1 LGVVARPYQ
10 AIATGLGLGSVI
22 VIGMTGSLAG
32 FDDTIFPAD
41 SLPHAVVQDFP
52 SSSHILSRLRLLQ
65 PIAVVIGSI
74 YVLWLLQNFW
84 RKQER
89 SPWMLLLTVT
99 LTAQIALGTINVI
112 LLAPVWLQV
121 THLLVAEMFWI
132 LFVLASADQLFA
144 NH

>member
-1 LGVVARPYQ
+1 MVARPYQ

-32 FDDTIFPAD
+32 FDDSIFPAD
-41 SLPHAVVQDFP
+41 SLPHAVVQDFS

-84 RKQER
+84 RSKSAR
-89 SPWMLLLTVT
+89 
-99 LTAQIALGTINVI
+99 LGCSF
-112 LLAPVWLQV
+112 LP
-121 THLLVAEMFWI
+121 
-132 LFVLASADQLFA
+132 SR
-144 NH
+144 